1 MNRQLP
7 SEVQIVRRATES
19 DARDVARIYNLH
31 VDARGV
37 TFDTDPW
44 GLADTAARLT
54 DTAARLTD
62 TAARLADTAARL
74 ADTAARLGQS
84 DPDGWYVAED
94 HRGITGWASV
104 RRFSERHGYRYS
116 CESAIYLDPVAYGQG
131 VADALQRRIHS
142 HCGQF
147 GIHHAVARIVTKNAR
162 SIAFHERYGY
172 RVVGVQHEI
181 GRIDDQWVDV
191 TIMEKIFAID

>member
-37 TFDTDPW
+37 TFDTDSW
-44 GLADTAARLT
+44 G
-54 DTAARLTD
+54 
-62 TAARLADTAARL
+62 L